1 MIFSVRPTTIA
12 DTALLPAIE
21 QDAGQRFRD
30 IPELTR
36 IADGPVISLE
46 NHQQFVR
53 RGMSWVALADNRP
66 VGFLLAEA
74 QGKSL
79 FIVEISLHRA
89 WQGKG
94 LGRKLMAYMQAW
106 ASQRR
111 FSELTLTTFRDV
123 PWNAPWYARMGFEML
138 PETSLSAAL
147 RPKLA
152 QEVAHGMA
160 YESRCAMRLMLS

>member
-1 MIFSVRPTTIA
+1 MIFSIRPSTIA
-12 DTALLPAIE
+12 DTTLLPAIE

-30 IPELTR
+30 IPELAW
-36 IADGPVISLE
+36 IADGPIIPVEI
-46 NHQQFVR
+46 HQQFVR
-53 RGMSWVALADNRP
+53 QEMSWIALADNRP

-74 QGKSL
+74 QEKTL

-94 LGRKLMAYMQAW
+94 LGRKLMTYMQEW
-106 ASQRR
+106 ASQRH

-138 PETSLSAAL
+138 PEVSLSAML
-147 RPKLA
+147 RQKLM

-160 YESRCAMRLMLS
+160 YESRCAMRLMLN

>member
-30 IPELTR
+30 IPELAW
-36 IADGPVISLE
+36 IAKGPVISLE

-66 VGFLLAEA
+66 VGFLLTEA

-106 ASQRR
+106 ASQHR

-138 PETSLSAAL
+138 PEALLSTTL
-147 RPKLA
+147 RQKLE

-160 YESRCAMRLMLS
+160 YESRCAMRLMLN

>member
-30 IPELTR
+30 IPELAW
-36 IADGPVISLE
+36 IADGPAISLE

-53 RGMSWVALADNRP
+53 RGMSWVALTDNRP

-106 ASQRR
+106 ASQHC

-123 PWNAPWYARMGFEML
+123 PWNVPWYARVGFEML
-138 PETSLSAAL
+138 PETSLSAVL
-147 RPKLA
+147 RQKLA